1 MANIKTFVAHPGSNF
16 TDNSITVNAQQNNIQ
31 SGEKPDAQKPD
42 TSTTTPENTK
52 SGIRLNRSATKVDL
66 YRVILALQKLG
77 FFTDGTGCAATQKA
91 VFHAFGTML
100 GENFDGYQKNLSEAA
115 KHNND
120 SNAST
125 AIFDELSAVF
135 AEYEANLYNSKERK

>member
-31 SGEKPDAQKPD
+31 AGENPDAQQPY
-42 TSTTTPENTK
+42 TSTANPENTK

-77 FFTDGTGCAATQKA
+77 FFTDETGYAATQKA

-120 SNAST
+120 SNVSAN
-125 AIFDELSAVF
+125 IFDELKAAF
-135 AEYEANLYNSKERK
+135 ITYEREKD

>member
-1 MANIKTFVAHPGSNF
+1 MAHINTFNNQPGATF
-16 TDNSITVNAQQNNIQ
+16 TDNSITVNAQQNIIQ

-42 TSTTTPENTK
+42 TTTTNPENTQG
-52 SGIRLNRSATKVDL
+52 GIRLNRSATKVDL

-77 FFTDGTGCAATQKA
+77 FFTDETGYAATQKA

-120 SNAST
+120 SNVSAN
-125 AIFDELSAVF
+125 IFDELKAAF
-135 AEYEANLYNSKERK
+135 ITYEHEKD

>member
-1 MANIKTFVAHPGSNF
+1 MAHINTFNNQPGATF
-16 TDNSITVNAQQNNIQ
+16 TDNSITVNAQQNIIQ

-42 TSTTTPENTK
+42 TTTTNPENTQG
-52 SGIRLNRSATKVDL
+52 GIRLNRSATKVDL

-77 FFTDGTGCAATQKA
+77 FFTDETGYAATQKA

-120 SNAST
+120 SNVSAN
-125 AIFDELSAVF
+125 IFDELKAAF
-135 AEYEANLYNSKERK
+135 ITYEREKD

>member
-1 MANIKTFVAHPGSNF
+1 MANIGTLYNEPGATFN
-16 TDNSITVNAQQNNIQ
+16 DNSITVNAQQNIIQ
-31 SGEKPDAQKPD
+31 SEEKPDAQKQGTTTANPD
-42 TSTTTPENTK
+42 TIQG
-52 SGIRLNRSATKVDL
+52 GIRLNRSATKVDL

-77 FFTDGTGCAATQKA
+77 FFTDETGYAATQKA

-125 AIFDELSAVF
+125 EIFDRLKQAVI
-135 AEYEANLYNSKERK
+135 EYENK

>member
-31 SGEKPDAQKPD
+31 AGENPDAQQPY
-42 TSTTTPENTK
+42 TSTANPENTK

-77 FFTDGTGCAATQKA
+77 FFTDETGYAATQKA

-120 SNAST
+120 SNVST
-125 AIFDELSAVF
+125 AIFDRLKQAVI
-135 AEYEANLYNSKERK
+135 EYENKTSH